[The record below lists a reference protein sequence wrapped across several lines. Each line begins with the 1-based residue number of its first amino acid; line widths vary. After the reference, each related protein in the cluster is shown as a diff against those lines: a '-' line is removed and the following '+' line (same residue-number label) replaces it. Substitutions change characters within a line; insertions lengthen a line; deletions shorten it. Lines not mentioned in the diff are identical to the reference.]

1 MSMMS
6 ERVRSTV
13 RVGAGGTDTTTGRTT
28 GQTPAVPAAVARDAS
43 RQARARIPLVAALV
57 DLLMMLA
64 AIGVGGLVR
73 ELLPVFSRS
82 TAAIPVGVEII
93 APVVGLWLLVVLA
106 LGGYRSGVFGAGV
119 DEYKAVAHSALATAG
134 LVAIACYLAQYEFS
148 RGLFTFSFLA
158 GVPLLVLGRWA
169 LRCGVKSARRRGAL
183 LHRVVLAGLPSH
195 VDEIAAVLRR
205 ESWLGYDVVGA
216 ITPPTDFREAT
227 PSGIKVWGNTDDVA
241 WVADTLH
248 ADTVFVA
255 GGAFKTSA
263 QMRQAVW
270 DLEEHDVQVV
280 VAPSVSDVSSERV
293 SIRPVGG
300 LPLVHL
306 DPPRVLHASRW
317 AKRTFDVVGSS
328 LLILAFLPV
337 LAFAAAR
344 VWSHDRGPILF
355 RQTRIGRDG
364 TEFACFKFRTMV
376 VDAEARVAALQH
388 ELGEAALLFKM
399 KDDPRITA
407 PGRWLRRYSVDEL
420 PQLFNVLQGTM
431 SLVGPRPQ
439 VAAEVAMYDAAMHR
453 RLRVRPG
460 MTGLWQVSG
469 RSDLSLEDAVR
480 LDLYYVDNWSMTQD
494 LSILARTFGAVF
506 GSSGAY

>member
-1 MSMMS
+1 MSMIG
-6 ERVRSTV
+6 ERSTLSV
-13 RVGAGGTDTTTGRTT
+13 ETESRDAAGAAPAGLS
-28 GQTPAVPAAVARDAS
+28 AVPEVDRDSA
-43 RQARARIPLVAALV
+43 RQARARIPVVAFLV
-57 DLLMMLA
+57 DLCLMIA
-64 AIGVGGLVR
+64 AVAVGGLVR
-73 ELLPVFSRS
+73 ELLPIFPRS
-82 TAAIPVGVEII
+82 GQAIPAGTEVIVGIV
-93 APVVGLWLLVVLA
+93 ALWLAVILA
-106 LGGYRSGVFGAGV
+106 LGGYRQGVFGAGT
-119 DEYKAVAHSALATAG
+119 DEYKLVANSTLVTAG
-134 LVAIACYLAQYEFS
+134 LVGITCYLLQYEFS
-148 RGLFTFSFLA
+148 RGLYTFSFLA
-158 GVPLLVLGRWA
+158 GAPLLVLGRLA
-169 LRCGVKSARRRGAL
+169 LRSGVKGARRRGAL
-183 LHRVVLAGLPSH
+183 LHRVVLAGTPSH

-216 ITPPTDFREAT
+216 ITPPTDYREVT
-227 PSGIKVWGNTDDVA
+227 GSGIRVWGNTDDVA
-241 WVADTLH
+241 WVADRLQ

-255 GGAFKTSA
+255 GGAFTTSA

-270 DLEEHDVQVV
+270 DLEEQDVQVV

-293 SIRPVGG
+293 SMRPVGG

-306 DPPRVLHASRW
+306 DPPRAMHAARW
-317 AKRTFDVVGSS
+317 AKRSFDVVGSS
-328 LLILAFLPV
+328 LLILAFAPV

-344 VWSHDRGPILF
+344 VWWHDRGPILF
-355 RQTRIGRDG
+355 RQTRVGRDG

-376 VDAEARVAALQH
+376 VDAEAKIAELQR
-388 ELGEAALLFKM
+388 ETGESALLFKM

-439 VAAEVAMYDAAMHR
+439 VPQEVAEYDSVMHR

-469 RSDLSLEDAVR
+469 RSDLSVQDARR

-494 LSILARTFGAVF
+494 LAILGRTFGAVF